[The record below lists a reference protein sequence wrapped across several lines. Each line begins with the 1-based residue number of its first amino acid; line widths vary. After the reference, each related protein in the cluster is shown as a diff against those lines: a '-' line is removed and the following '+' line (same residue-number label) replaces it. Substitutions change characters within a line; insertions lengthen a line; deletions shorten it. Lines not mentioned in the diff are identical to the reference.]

1 MIIEN
6 NTKILEGNVLIY
18 CFIHIFEKAFLF
30 PLSTSQ
36 PNCDL
41 EPKLFKQLPK
51 QQPKKKKRVS
61 IVTIDTMSLLA
72 KAKIKQ
78 PAFYPMVA

>member
-61 IVTIDTMSLLA
+61 IVTIDTTSLLA